1 MKHKEQDGIRN
12 QVSKDD
18 VAGDGGEHPF
28 VRDSI
33 QRSAAL
39 RKVSADDAGPAAAAI
54 ADSDALQVAV
64 VESSCESLGSK
75 GKNKA
80 PTAEGVL
87 DEVLSFEQRRKEILR
102 LTREAEERKKRFV
115 IVCGVLA
122 NYVTSLH
129 AAGKDALAD
138 GAGSQGGRRA
148 RAQEER
154 GGMIF
159 SHVVHRE
166 SVLNLAIL
174 FSVNLRFQLLE
185 AEEMRKN
192 ELHRRVED
200 LHKRYAFCNQT
211 LECPG
216 CNTWHRSLEEQRGQR
231 LSFERAELQKLK
243 QRGKPLCVVDSMRC
257 RLGAFSLTRG
267 KVQKN

>member
-18 VAGDGGEHPF
+18 VAGDGGEHAF

-33 QRSAAL
+33 QRSIAL
-39 RKVSADDAGPAAAAI
+39 RKASAEDSRPTAAAT
-54 ADSDALQVAV
+54 DSDAIQVAA

-75 GKNKA
+75 GKYAA

-138 GAGSQGGRRA
+138 GAGSKGGRRA

-174 FSVNLRFQLLE
+174 FSVNLRFQLLG